1 MYDTSILFFIAE
13 RGWWKFFFASLVTF
27 LKGLLTY
34 KTLSLF
40 FLPTLVKLWLSRL

>member
-13 RGWWKFFFASLVTF
+13 RGWWKFFCQLSDFPERSIDLQDSL
-27 LKGLLTY
+27 
-34 KTLSLF
+34 SF